1 MKLIVNNGGY
11 FDWKY
16 NGVNLEIKVNI
27 FGCIDFGLIV
37 DETIMIFQKDS
48 SQRVQLIDDK
58 DNECLFEPKFQSDI
72 NRLKVGGHRVQ
83 L

>member
-1 MKLIVNNGGY
+1 MKLIVNIGGY

-37 DETIMIFQKDS
+37 DETIMIF
-48 SQRVQLIDDK
+48 
-58 DNECLFEPKFQSDI
+58 
-72 NRLKVGGHRVQ
+72 
-83 L
+83 